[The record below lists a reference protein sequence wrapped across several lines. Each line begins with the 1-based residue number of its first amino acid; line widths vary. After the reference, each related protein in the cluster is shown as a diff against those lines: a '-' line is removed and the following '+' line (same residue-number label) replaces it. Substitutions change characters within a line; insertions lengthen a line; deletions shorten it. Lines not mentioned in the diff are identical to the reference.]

1 MAQDINWT
9 PSMDAQLHAMRAKLL
24 PVTVCA
30 TKLGISRNAIIN
42 RLDRLGLATGARFR
56 RQQRVEKAA
65 PSPSR
70 PALTVIDNRNFSPSL
85 PPHPRIKFEGVD
97 VRGQALPSR
106 KDTWIL
112 CPPQPGSRTVWL
124 PPLPQP
130 DSAGAAI

>member
-1 MAQDINWT
+1 
-9 PSMDAQLHAMRAKLL
+9 MDAQLHAMRAKLL

-85 PPHPRIKFEGVD
+85 PP
-97 VRGQALPSR
+97 LPSR
-106 KDTWIL
+106 RDTWIL
-112 CPPQPGSRTVWL
+112 SPPQRGVVWL

-130 DSAGAAI
+130 DSPAV